1 MRALAGNPHV
11 HADEI
16 SVQVDGDDAVLRG
29 TVGSLVQQAEA
40 MGAARGVPG
49 VHSVVDELQV
59 RPLGID
65 GQANADTEAAVLDAL
80 LDDDDLAPE
89 GLVVESRGGA
99 VTLRGSLDLA
109 PQRETAE
116 RIALAVPGVASVENR
131 LSVRRTVSADD
142 VAERV
147 TVRDRLV
154 MHPHAG

>member
-29 TVGSLVQQAEA
+29 TVGSRVQQAEA
-40 MGAARGVPG
+40 MSAA
-49 VHSVVDELQV
+49 
-59 RPLGID
+59 
-65 GQANADTEAAVLDAL
+65 
-80 LDDDDLAPE
+80 
-89 GLVVESRGGA
+89 RGGA

-109 PQRETAE
+109 TQREKAE
-116 RIALAVPGVASVENR
+116 RIAPAVPGVASVENR